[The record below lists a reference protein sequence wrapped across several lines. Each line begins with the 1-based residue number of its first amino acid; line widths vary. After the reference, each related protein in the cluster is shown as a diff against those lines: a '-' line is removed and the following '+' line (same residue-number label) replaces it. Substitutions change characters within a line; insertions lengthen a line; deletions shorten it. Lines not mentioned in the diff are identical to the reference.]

1 MSLPEPAKFT
11 YLLMPAER
19 VCLLRFNGSISLG
32 DVTRGIER
40 LWADPGYDPLF
51 NGIVNLEGVTTR
63 AGLDDLQALISFL
76 HKRSSSSGRWVAV
89 FSEPKPTALAMM
101 FKAAWKGAF
110 NIEIVSTW
118 EAACRHLRVNLPA
131 FASKN

>member
-1 MSLPEPAKFT
+1 MSQPDPQKFS
-11 YLLMPAER
+11 YSLMPAQR
-19 VCLLRFNGSISLG
+19 LCLVRFSGNISLG
-32 DVTRGIER
+32 DITRGMQQ

-63 AGLDDLQALISFL
+63 AGLDELQSLISFL
-76 HKRSSSSGRWVAV
+76 KNHRSSDGRWVAV
-89 FSEPKPTALAMM
+89 FSEPKPTALGMM

-118 EAACRHLRVNLPA
+118 EAACRYLHVDLPA
-131 FASKN
+131 FAHAN